1 MDANSEDLSGLEK
14 RLAGWVPAPDGLDAD
29 ALLFAA
35 GRASA
40 RRGRSRLAWPA
51 AALCLGLL
59 AAGLGVGLA
68 RERAER
74 LALARRLEQRP
85 AERAPAPRPAP
96 EGPGDLDHGPLAP
109 DSYLAGRRAL
119 ERDPDGWQPPRGTTR
134 PAPAVPERP
143 TLRAWNPGPQ
153 LEPSLSA
160 SEPPYR

>member
-1 MDANSEDLSGLEK
+1 MDADGEDLSGLER
-14 RLAGWVPAPDGLDAD
+14 RLAGWQPAPDGLDAD

-51 AALCLGLL
+51 AAVCLALL

-85 AERAPAPRPAP
+85 AERAPAARPAP
-96 EGPGDLDHGPLAP
+96 EAPEDLDHGPLAP

-119 ERDPDGWQPPRGTTR
+119 ERDPDGWQPPRSTTR
-134 PAPAVPERP
+134 PAPAVPEPP
-143 TLRAWNPGPQ
+143 TLRAWNPGTLP
-153 LEPSLSA
+153 EPDSLPR
-160 SEPPYR
+160 ELPYR